1 MTEYER
7 TGTDFTAKV
16 AIVTG
21 GGSGIGRATAI
32 LLARRGAKV
41 VVGDVNDAAAA
52 EVVAVIERA
61 GGVAVYQP
69 TDVRR
74 DTACEALVA
83 CAVDRFGQLD
93 IAFNNAGIIDNP
105 PARTADMDPSAWQ
118 RVIDVNL
125 TGIFNCMRHEL
136 KVMEQ
141 RGGCI
146 VNTSSTSGI
155 RGIRGGA
162 AYCASKHGVIGL
174 TRAAAL
180 EYGRFGIRVNA
191 VCPGFVGTRWFSD
204 HFGAET
210 YARIVELYKAA
221 VPLDRVATAEDVAE
235 VVTFFCSE
243 GARHITGETMLIDGG
258 HHLAIAGVVRR

>member
-1 MTEYER
+1 MIAMTDNGRARY
-7 TGTDFTAKV
+7 DFDGKV
-16 AIVTG
+16 AVVTG
-21 GGSGIGRATAI
+21 GGGGIGRATAL
-32 LLARRGAKV
+32 LLAERGAKIV
-41 VVGDVNDAAAA
+41 VADVDDAAGKRVTAM
-52 EVVAVIERA
+52 IEGL
-61 GGVAVYQP
+61 GGTAVYHP

-74 DTACEALVA
+74 DAACAALVA
-83 CAVDRFGQLD
+83 CAVARFGRLD

-105 PARTADMDPSAWQ
+105 PARTADVDPVSWQ

-141 RGGCI
+141 GGGCI

-180 EYGRFGIRVNA
+180 EYGKFGIRVNA
-191 VCPGFVGTRWFSD
+191 VCPGFIDTSLV
-204 HFGAET
+204 
-210 YARIVELYKAA
+210 
-221 VPLDRVATAEDVAE
+221 
-235 VVTFFCSE
+235 
-243 GARHITGETMLIDGG
+243 TGEDSVFTPEKIDLALRSSALRRLGEPDEIARLVVWLCSAEASFVTGAHYVADGG
-258 HHLAIAGVVRR
+258 MTAG

>member
-1 MTEYER
+1 MMEYER
-7 TGTDFTAKV
+7 TGNDFTAKV

-191 VCPGFVGTRWFSD
+191 VCPGFVDTALVTGEDSVFTPER
-204 HFGAET
+204 
-210 YARIVELYKAA
+210 VELA
-221 VPLDRVATAEDVAE
+221 LRSTALRRLGEPEEIARLVVWLCSAE
-235 VVTFFCSE
+235 ASFVTGAHYVV
-243 GARHITGETMLIDGG
+243 DGG
-258 HHLAIAGVVRR
+258 MTAG